1 MEKKTNIRGT
11 IRNLKPGEFI
21 DLAREQARPSYVRS
35 LCSTLYQGYLDADT
49 VNTLDNGKF
58 RVTRNA

>member
-1 MEKKTNIRGT
+1 MKKKTNIRGS
-11 IRNLKPGEFI
+11 IRCLKPGEF
-21 DLAREQARPSYVRS
+21 LEFTREQAKPSYIRS
-35 LCSTLYQGYLDADT
+35 LCCTLFQDYSYSYS